1 MGPERGGRASTQV
14 EKTKSVHSVSGH
26 LEKFKGLL
34 WCLENSNFILDM
46 RLASFQGTSSDWMA
60 AMGTYSPVLLGST
73 PEKAN
78 VYFSSIW

>member
-1 MGPERGGRASTQV
+1 MGPERGGRPSTQM
-14 EKTKSVHSVSGH
+14 EKTKSVYSVSGH

-34 WCLENSNFILDM
+34 WCLENSKFILDM
-46 RLASFQGTSSDWMA
+46 SLPSVQWTSSDWMG

-78 VYFSSIW
+78 VCFSSI